1 MKWGVLGLPLVLAMS
16 GCASVSE
23 INETLPTMNVISGKK
38 PQEYAACVVRKLEA
52 TRRPPQIEPHK
63 DGFQVIVPQKFS
75 ADPSAIFEIED
86 RSSGSSIKLY
96 ESMSNVPI
104 RPGDVKKAGEECI
117 SG

>member
-1 MKWGVLGLPLVLAMS
+1 MKRGVLLLALVMS
-16 GCASVSE
+16 GCATVSD
-23 INETLPTMNVISGKK
+23 INQTLPTMNVISGKK
-38 PQEYAACVVRKLEA
+38 PHEYAQCLSEKLA
-52 TRRPPQIEPHK
+52 SSRSPLQIEPQGK
-63 DGFQVIVPQKFS
+63 DAVRVIVPQKFS
-75 ADPSAIFEIED
+75 ADPSAIFEIDE

>member
-1 MKWGVLGLPLVLAMS
+1 MKWSVLVLALAIG
-16 GCASVSE
+16 GCASVAD
-23 INETLPTMNVISGKK
+23 IKQTPPTLVVISGKK

-63 DGFQVIVPQKFS
+63 DSIQVIVPQKFS

>member
-1 MKWGVLGLPLVLAMS
+1 MCFGFRHQADTANPGGYLR
-16 GCASVSE
+16 E
-23 INETLPTMNVISGKK
+23 K
-38 PQEYAACVVRKLEA
+38 PQEYAACVVQKLSA
-52 TRRPPQIEPHK
+52 TRRPSQIEPLK
-63 DGFQVIVPQKFS
+63 EGVRVIVPQKFS

-104 RPGDVKKAGEECI
+104 RPGDVKKAAEDCI

>member
-1 MKWGVLGLPLVLAMS
+1 
-16 GCASVSE
+16 
-23 INETLPTMNVISGKK
+23 
-38 PQEYAACVVRKLEA
+38 ACIVQKLSS
-52 TRRPPQIEPHK
+52 TRRPSQIEPHK
-63 DGFQVIVPQKFS
+63 NGVQVIVPQKFS

-104 RPGDVKKAGEECI
+104 RPGDVKKAGEDCI

>member
-1 MKWGVLGLPLVLAMS
+1 MRGA
-16 GCASVSE
+16 
-23 INETLPTMNVISGKK
+23 
-38 PQEYAACVVRKLEA
+38 
-52 TRRPPQIEPHK
+52 QI
-63 DGFQVIVPQKFS
+63 GG
-75 ADPSAIFEIED
+75 DPSAIFEIED

>member
-1 MKWGVLGLPLVLAMS
+1 MKWSVLVLALAIG
-16 GCASVSE
+16 GCASVAD
-23 INETLPTMNVISGKK
+23 IKQTPPTLAVISGKK
-38 PQEYAACVVRKLEA
+38 PQEYAACVVRKLST
-52 TRRPPQIEPHK
+52 TRRPLQIEPHK
-63 DGFQVIVPQKFS
+63 DGGVQVIVPQKFS
-75 ADPSAIFEIED
+75 ADPSAIFEIDE